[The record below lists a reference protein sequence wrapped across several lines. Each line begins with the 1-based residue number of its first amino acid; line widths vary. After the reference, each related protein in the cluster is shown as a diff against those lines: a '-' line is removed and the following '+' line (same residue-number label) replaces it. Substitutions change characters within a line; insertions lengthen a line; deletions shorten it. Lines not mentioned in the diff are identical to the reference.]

1 MAAARLVGIAEKD
14 VVCQIIWFSDLFG
27 DEDCVFE
34 QVSGSGITLERICYD
49 QSPYFSFPG

>member
-1 MAAARLVGIAEKD
+1 MAAARLVGIAEDD

-34 QVSGSGITLERICYD
+34 QVSGSCITLERVCHD